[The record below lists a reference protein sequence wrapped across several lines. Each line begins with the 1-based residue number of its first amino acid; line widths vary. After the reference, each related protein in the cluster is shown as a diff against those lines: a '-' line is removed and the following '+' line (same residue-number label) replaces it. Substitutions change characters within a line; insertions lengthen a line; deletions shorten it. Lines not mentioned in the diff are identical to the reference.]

1 MDTGFGAQQLY
12 SACKIEATHHYP
24 ADGTECTPVKGTGFL
39 VQFPTGDGR
48 LGLVTNRHIADDTFF
63 DERNVGSEL
72 KSIKV
77 QWWQTKELRCEH
89 TTDDPKPLYHSDPLV
104 DVAIIPLHTEPKKP
118 LRATGEYFGDLHQY
132 MAENTKAMELKYA
145 ISWKMLLEAEKLW
158 PQVQPGDFVVFPGY
172 PEQWHDKLQM
182 RPVMR
187 SGLIASDPQTDYRLG
202 EDAPTKYDGG
212 PQVLFD
218 AFSTAGNSGSPVFVA
233 QRGVPPI
240 TVVMP
245 DGDGKAAIQGQISW
259 PNYHRPFLV
268 GINATHYNETG
279 FRQRN
284 EHAGLSRFHKLSA
297 IMDILRANQ
306 DLSRGGSPLSMNLAI
321 PVPDDFKIAP
331 PS

>member
-1 MDTGFGAQQLY
+1 METGFGAQQLY
-12 SACKIEATHHYP
+12 TACRIEATNHFP
-24 ADGTECTPVKGTGFL
+24 ADGTVCKPVEGTGFL

-48 LGLVTNRHIADDTFF
+48 LGLVTNRHLTEPGFLVEEDKDA
-63 DERNVGSEL
+63 EL

-89 TTDDPKPLYHSDPLV
+89 TTDDPNPLYHSDPLV
-104 DVAIIPLHTEPKKP
+104 DVAIIPLDTEPHKP
-118 LRATGEYFGDLHQY
+118 LKATGVYFGDIHKY
-132 MAENTKAMELKYA
+132 MADNPNAMKLHYAVTWEN
-145 ISWKMLLEAEKLW
+145 LLEAEKLW

-172 PEQWHDKLQM
+172 PEWHDRVQI

-187 SGLIASDPQTDYRLG
+187 SGVIASDPQTDYRLNNS
-202 EDAPTKYDGG
+202 APTKYDCS

-240 TVVMP
+240 TVVVP
-245 DGDGKAAIQGQISW
+245 NGDGKPAVQGQIFSQS
-259 PNYHRPFLV
+259 YHRSFLV

-297 IMDILRANQ
+297 IMDILRDNQ
-306 DLSRGGSPLSMNLAI
+306 DLKRGDSPLTMTLAI
-321 PVPDDFKIAP
+321 PVPDDFKP
-331 PS
+331 ELPS